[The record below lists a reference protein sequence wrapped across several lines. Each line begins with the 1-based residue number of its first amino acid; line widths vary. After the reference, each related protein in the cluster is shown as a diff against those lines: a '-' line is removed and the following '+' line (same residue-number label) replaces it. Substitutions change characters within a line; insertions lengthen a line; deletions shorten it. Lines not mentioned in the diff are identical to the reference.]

1 MGLFNGSL
9 GATTMTAT
17 IKEAADKTSLAGT
30 VEWRTTKT
38 LDQMVVE
45 LGDAIG
51 ATEMQYLQLQD
62 ALPKMFANNTKVAND
77 MEVW

>member
-1 MGLFNGSL
+1 
-9 GATTMTAT
+9 MTAT

-38 LDQMVVE
+38 LDEMIME

-51 ATEMQYLQLQD
+51 CSEEQYLKLQE
-62 ALPKMFANNTKVAND
+62 ALPKLFAKSSD
-77 MEVW
+77 VW